1 MTDASTEIS
10 LCDASLMLRPDL
22 PLGVW
27 AIYFFIGTSL
37 IQLGESILE
46 LPCSSSSLV
55 RPPGAEKCHSGH
67 GITYIMRRA
76 RTRAEK
82 RNCPFPLGLWLGT
95 LYFYV
100 YDAPLSAVPDLT
112 GDLVRSTGPKY
123 DFYQPRNRGL

>member
-46 LPCSSSSLV
+46 LPCSSSSGHLV
-55 RPPGAEKCHSGH
+55 
-67 GITYIMRRA
+67 
-76 RTRAEK
+76 
-82 RNCPFPLGLWLGT
+82 
-95 LYFYV
+95 
-100 YDAPLSAVPDLT
+100 
-112 GDLVRSTGPKY
+112 
-123 DFYQPRNRGL
+123 PRNAIPVTASHTS